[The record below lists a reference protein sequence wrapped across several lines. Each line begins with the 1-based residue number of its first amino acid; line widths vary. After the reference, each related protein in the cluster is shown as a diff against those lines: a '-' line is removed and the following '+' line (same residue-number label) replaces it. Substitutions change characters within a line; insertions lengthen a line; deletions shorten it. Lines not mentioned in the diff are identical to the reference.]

1 MTSKVI
7 KGRCGKCNGN
17 LAAETDMHG
26 TYMRCIMCSRTVE
39 ITQEYPL
46 VSGSGISSLREP
58 APPLVSSS
66 RACILRATM
75 MSDSGDPW

>member
-26 TYMRCIMCSRTVE
+26 TYVRCIMCSRTVE